1 VTNHV
6 LVVTGMHRSGTSL
19 ITHWL
24 HACGLQVGE
33 TLLDAGNGNVEGHF
47 EDLEF
52 LKLHE
57 EMLGARGAG
66 TDGLRAPYEIRP
78 TSYEKAKMA
87 AVIAVKNARFAHWGW
102 KEPRTCLFLDTYAE
116 LLPQARYLV
125 LLRDYDEVVQSLL
138 KRDFAYVDDKYR
150 ARSWPYRLV
159 WQYLARAQRRDKHR
173 HHHYNRYLKAW
184 VVYNQMIV
192 AALRQLPAERYL
204 VVSYESMQRQCAAV
218 HAFLSTRWS
227 FPLRYRTFSS
237 IYRSELISR
246 QAEAPPPNVD
256 RDLLAQARQ
265 VHAQLQHYL
274 QASQHSLATAPGAVQ
289 VAEKLD

>member
-1 VTNHV
+1 MTNHV

-33 TLLDAGNGNVEGHF
+33 TLLDAGQGNVEGHF

-66 TDGLRAPYEIRP
+66 TDGLRTPYEIRP

-159 WQYLARAQRRDKHR
+159 WQYLTRARRRDKHR
-173 HHHYNRYLKAW
+173 HQHYNRYLKAW

-192 AALRQLPAERYL
+192 KALRQLPAERYL
-204 VVSYESMQRQCAAV
+204 VVSYASMQRQCAAV

-246 QAEAPPPNVD
+246 QAEAPPANVD
-256 RDLLAQARQ
+256 RDLLDQARQ

-274 QASQHSLATAPGAVQ
+274 QASQHGLAAAPA
-289 VAEKLD
+289 LP